1 MVTLMI
7 AHLDL
12 DAFFASVEQ
21 RDNLSLRGKPVVV
34 GFATPQGNYCNRGV
48 VSAASYEAR
57 AYEVYSGM
65 SLWEAKRRSPRLII
79 IGGNF
84 AKYQEASDKMYHII
98 SRYSPAIEPLSLDE
112 VFISFYNC
120 RDLYQDLPAVC
131 QKIKGEIKSEIGITA
146 SIGLASNKLVAKVAS
161 DFQKPDGLTLVSPG
175 YEKEF
180 LAPLLCVKLYGIGL
194 ATAAK
199 LARLGVKTV
208 GELARADR
216 RVLVSIFGKYGE
228 TLWYSANGFGSTEIA
243 PPRPAKSIGRSTTFP
258 VDSQD
263 YDYLLKN
270 LVYLSEKVAAAI
282 LAQQAEGYCLI
293 LTLRDKNFKTWSHQR
308 VLRTAISTS
317 DQILY
322 FAKKMLLEAWNQIT
336 PLRLLGIT
344 ISHLAPVS
352 SQLSLLGNKKD
363 LQEAT
368 FKIRQKFGF
377 WSIRPASILN
387 LTLIKREPHS
397 FGRI

>member
-1 MVTLMI
+1 MAALMI

-21 RDNLSLRGKPVVV
+21 RDNPSLRGKPVVV

-57 AYEVYSGM
+57 AYGVHSGM
-65 SLWEAKRRSPRLII
+65 SLWEAKRRCPRLII

-112 VFISFYNC
+112 VFISFYEC
-120 RDLYQDLPAVC
+120 RDLYQDLLTVC
-131 QKIKGEIKSEIGITA
+131 QKMKREIKSEIGITA

-161 DFQKPDGLTLVSPG
+161 DFQKPDGLTLVGPG
-175 YEKEF
+175 YEREF
-180 LAPLLCVKLYGIGL
+180 LAPLPCVKLYGIGP
-194 ATAAK
+194 ATTAK
-199 LARLGVKTV
+199 LARLGIKTV
-208 GELARADR
+208 GELARVDR
-216 RVLVSIFGKYGE
+216 WVLVSIFGKYGE
-228 TLWYSANGFGSTEIA
+228 PLWYSANGLGSTKIA
-243 PPRPAKSIGRSTTFP
+243 PPRPAKSVSRSTTFP
-258 VDSQD
+258 VDSRD
-263 YDYLLKN
+263 YDYLVKN
-270 LVYLSEKVAAAI
+270 LVYLSEKVVATI
-282 LAQQAEGYCLI
+282 LAEQVEGYCLI
-293 LTLRDKNFKTWSHQR
+293 LTLRDKDFKTWSHQR
-308 VLRTAISTS
+308 VLRTAISTA

-322 FAKKMLLEAWNQIT
+322 FAKKLLLEAWNQIT

-352 SQLSLLGNKKD
+352 SQLSLLGSKD

-368 FKIRQKFGF
+368 FEIRKKFGF

-387 LTLIKREPHS
+387 LTLINKSSP
-397 FGRI
+397 